1 MPVDKPIDSSAE
13 DVRAVLR
20 PLRSGFSIAMPSF
33 GNPFSVGSIIRVS
46 HNFLAKEIW
55 LIGNTPHYEKASMGM
70 EKYETIMREDDEHA
84 FIAAIGNRPLYAIEK
99 DHAQQNL
106 YGSPEF
112 PPDVIFLFGSE
123 RYGISDLLLKRAD
136 AILGIP
142 IYGVNHSLPVA
153 VAAGIVMS
161 EWARRKYADGTV
173 R

>member
-1 MPVDKPIDSSAE
+1 MLA
-13 DVRAVLR
+13 
-20 PLRSGFSIAMPSF
+20 PLRSRFSVALPSF

-70 EKYETIMREDDEHA
+70 EKYETIVRADDEHA
-84 FIAAIGNRPLYAIEK
+84 FIAAIGTRPLYAIEK
-99 DHAQQNL
+99 DHAHRNL
-106 YGSPEF
+106 YGGAEF

-123 RYGISDLLLKRAD
+123 RYGISDLLLERAD

-161 EWARRKYADGTV
+161 EWARRSHMDGTV